1 MKLADQKYCYECAA
15 VIRRDAGACRVCGAA
30 QPELPPSRGPWPLER
45 PEGWPEWDARRPTWD
60 SSHHFGG
67 ADKMETTG
75 GLLVLSALLA
85 CALMTI
91 ARSFGWL

>member
-1 MKLADQKYCYECAA
+1 VKLADQKYCYECAA
-15 VIRRDAGACRVCGAA
+15 VIRRDAEACRVCGAA

-45 PEGWPEWDARRPTWD
+45 PSDWRVEC
-60 SSHHFGG
+60 
-67 ADKMETTG
+67 ADVTPPDRGETTG

-85 CALMTI
+85 GALMTI